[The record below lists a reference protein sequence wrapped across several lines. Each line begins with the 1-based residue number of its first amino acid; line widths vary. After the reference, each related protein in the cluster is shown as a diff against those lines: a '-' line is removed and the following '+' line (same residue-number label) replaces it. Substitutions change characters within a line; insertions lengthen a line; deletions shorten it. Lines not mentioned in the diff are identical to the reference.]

1 MKKLGLI
8 VQKYGGTS
16 LKNTE
21 LIFSAAKKAIKDYKE
36 GNNVIIVVSA
46 QGDLTDRLI
55 SKSKEVNKSPSKRE
69 LDVLLSAGEQISASL
84 MAMAIEKLG
93 YPVVSLLGWQAGI
106 KTSSIYSDAVIA
118 KIETNRIKK
127 ELDKKNIVV
136 IAGFQGINKYEDIT
150 TLGRGGSDT
159 TAVGVASTLNANR
172 CKIYTDVEGVFT
184 ADPRYVKNALKLDVI
199 SYDEMLSLST
209 SGAKVL
215 NNRAV
220 EIGKRHNV
228 EIEVLSSTLEKPGT
242 IVKES
247 NNMEKRVVSGV
258 TKSDDIALVSIF
270 NLKDEPDLSFKLF
283 SKISSNNIDLDTIFQ
298 NINRNGKRD
307 IFFTVKEENLG
318 VCEKILREY
327 LNILEDSP
335 LLETKKDVSKVSVV
349 GAGIA
354 GHSGVVSK
362 IFESLYTA
370 GIDVITSSSS
380 EIKVSLLVNRK
391 DSENA
396 VVAIHDAFF

>member
-1 MKKLGLI
+1 MGLI

-21 LIFSAAKKAIKDYKE
+21 LIFNAAKKAIKDYKE

-93 YPVVSLLGWQAGI
+93 FPVVSLLGWQAGI

-136 IAGFQGINKYEDIT
+136 IAGFQGVNKYEDIT

-228 EIEVLSSTLEKPGT
+228 EIEVLSSILEKPGT

-283 SKISSNNIDLDTIFQ
+283 SKISSNNINLDTIFQ
-298 NINRNGKRD
+298 NIKRNGKRD
-307 IFFTVKEENLG
+307 IFFTVKEENLD

-327 LNILEDSP
+327 LSILEDSP

-391 DSENA
+391 NSEDA
-396 VVAIHDAFF
+396 VVAIHGAFF

>member
-1 MKKLGLI
+1 MGLI

-16 LKNTE
+16 LENTE
-21 LIFSAAKKAIKDYKE
+21 LIFNAAKKAIKDYKE
-36 GNNVIIVVSA
+36 GNNVIVVVSA

-55 SKSKEVNKSPSKRE
+55 NKSKEVNNSPSKRE
-69 LDVLLSAGEQISASL
+69 LDVLLCAGEQISASL

-93 YPVVSLLGWQAGI
+93 FPVVSLLGWQAGI
-106 KTSSIYSDAVIA
+106 KTSPIYSDAVIA
-118 KIETNRIKK
+118 KIDTNRIQK

-136 IAGFQGINKYEDIT
+136 IAGFQGVNKYEDIT

-159 TAVGVASTLNANR
+159 TAIGVASTLNANR

-184 ADPRYVKNALKLDVI
+184 ADPRYVKNALKLDTI
-199 SYDEMLSLST
+199 SYDEMLALST
-209 SGAKVL
+209 SGARVL

-228 EIEVLSSTLEKPGT
+228 EIEVLSSTLEKSGT

-258 TKSDDIALVSIF
+258 TKSDNIALISVL
-270 NLKDEPDLSFKLF
+270 NLKDELDLSFKLF
-283 SKISSNNIDLDTIFQ
+283 SKISSKNIDLDTIFQ
-298 NINRNGKRD
+298 NIKRNGKRD
-307 IFFTVKEENLG
+307 IFFTVKEEKLG
-318 VCEKILREY
+318 ICEKILKEY
-327 LNILEDSP
+327 LQSLADSP
-335 LLETKKDVSKVSVV
+335 FLETKKDVSQVSIV

-354 GHSGVVSK
+354 GHPGVVSK
-362 IFESLYTA
+362 IFEALYTA
-370 GIDVITSSSS
+370 GIEVITSSSS

-391 DSENA
+391 DSEDA

>member
-1 MKKLGLI
+1 MGLI

-16 LKNTE
+16 LKSTE
-21 LIFSAAKKAIKDYKE
+21 LIFNAAKKAIKDYKE

-93 YPVVSLLGWQAGI
+93 FPVVSLLGWQAGI
-106 KTSSIYSDAVIA
+106 KTSSIYSDAVIV
-118 KIETNRIKK
+118 KIETNRIQK

-136 IAGFQGINKYEDIT
+136 IAGFQGVNKYEDIT

-228 EIEVLSSTLEKPGT
+228 EIEVLSSTLEKSGT

-283 SKISSNNIDLDTIFQ
+283 SKISSNNIDLDIIFQ
-298 NINRNGKRD
+298 NIRKNGRRD
-307 IFFTVKEENLG
+307 IFFTVKEENLD

-327 LNILEDSP
+327 LSILEDGP
-335 LLETKKDVSKVSVV
+335 LLKTKKDVSKVSVV

>member
-1 MKKLGLI
+1 MGLI

-21 LIFSAAKKAIKDYKE
+21 LIFNAAKKAIKDYKE
-36 GNNVIIVVSA
+36 GNNVIVVVSA

-55 SKSKEVNKSPSKRE
+55 SKSKEVNESPSKRE

-93 YPVVSLLGWQAGI
+93 VPVVSLLGWQAGI

-136 IAGFQGINKYEDIT
+136 IAGFQGVNKYEDIT

-228 EIEVLSSTLEKPGT
+228 EIEVLSSTLEKSGT

-298 NINRNGKRD
+298 NINRSGKRD
-307 IFFTVKEENLG
+307 IFFTVKEENLD

-327 LNILEDSP
+327 LSILEDSP

-391 DSENA
+391 DSEDA

>member
-1 MKKLGLI
+1 MGLI

-21 LIFSAAKKAIKDYKE
+21 LIFNAAKKAIKDYKE

-136 IAGFQGINKYEDIT
+136 IAGFQGVNKYEDIT

-391 DSENA
+391 DSEGA
-396 VVAIHDAFF
+396 VAAIHDAFF

>member
-1 MKKLGLI
+1 MKKLSLI

-21 LIFSAAKKAIKDYKE
+21 LIFNAAEKAINDYKE
-36 GNNVIIVVSA
+36 GNNVIVVVSA

-55 SKSKEVNKSPSKRE
+55 SKSKEVNDSPSKRE
-69 LDVLLSAGEQISASL
+69 LDVLLCAGEQISASL

-93 YPVVSLLGWQAGI
+93 FPVVSLLGWQAGI
-106 KTSSIYSDAVIA
+106 KTSPIYSNAVIA
-118 KIETNRIKK
+118 KIDANRIQK

-184 ADPRYVKNALKLDVI
+184 ADPGYVKNALKLDTI
-199 SYDEMLSLST
+199 SYDEMLALST

-228 EIEVLSSTLEKPGT
+228 EIEVLSSTSEKPGT

-258 TKSDDIALVSIF
+258 TKSDNISFISIL
-270 NLKDEPDLSFKLF
+270 NLKDELDLSFKLF
-283 SKISSNNIDLDTIFQ
+283 SKISSKNIDLDTIFQ
-298 NINRNGKRD
+298 NIKRNGKRD
-307 IFFTVKEENLG
+307 IFFTVKKEDLNI
-318 VCEKILREY
+318 CEKILKEY
-327 LNILEDSP
+327 LQSLADDP
-335 LLETKKDVSKVSVV
+335 FLETKKDVSKVSVV

-354 GHSGVVSK
+354 GHPGVVSK
-362 IFESLYTA
+362 IFEALYTA
-370 GIDVITSSSS
+370 GIEVITSSSS

-391 DSENA
+391 DSEDA
-396 VVAIHDAFF
+396 VIAIHDAFF

>member
-1 MKKLGLI
+1 MGLI

-21 LIFSAAKKAIKDYKE
+21 LIFNAAKKAIKDYKE

-69 LDVLLSAGEQISASL
+69 LDVLLSTGEQISASL

-136 IAGFQGINKYEDIT
+136 IAGFQGVNKYEDIT

-391 DSENA
+391 DSEDA
-396 VVAIHDAFF
+396 VAAIHDAVF

>member
-1 MKKLGLI
+1 M
-8 VQKYGGTS
+8 
-16 LKNTE
+16 
-21 LIFSAAKKAIKDYKE
+21 
-36 GNNVIIVVSA
+36 
-46 QGDLTDRLI
+46 I
-55 SKSKEVNKSPSKRE
+55 SEIDS
-69 LDVLLSAGEQISASL
+69 
-84 MAMAIEKLG
+84 
-93 YPVVSLLGWQAGI
+93 
-106 KTSSIYSDAVIA
+106 T
-118 KIETNRIKK
+118 RIKK

-136 IAGFQGINKYEDIT
+136 IAGFQGVNQYEDIT

-184 ADPRYVKNALKLDVI
+184 ADPRYVKNALQLDKI
-199 SYDEMLSLST
+199 SYDEMLALST

-258 TKSDDIALVSIF
+258 TKNDNISLISVL
-270 NLKDEPDLSFKLF
+270 NLKDKSDLSFKLF
-283 SKISSNNIDLDTIFQ
+283 SKISSKSIDLDTIFQ
-298 NINRNGKRD
+298 NIKRNEKRD
-307 IFFTVKEENLG
+307 IFFTTKEEDASKC
-318 VCEKILREY
+318 VKILEEY
-327 LNILEDSP
+327 LNTLEDEPS
-335 LLETKKDVSKVSVV
+335 LKIRKDVSKISVV

-354 GHSGVVSK
+354 GHPGVVSK
-362 IFESLYTA
+362 IFEALYTV

-391 DSENA
+391 DSEKA